1 MAIKSITHRGLR
13 HLHEEGS
20 TRGVDARHAVKLREM
35 LAALDQATVPDDTC
49 VKPGWRL
56 HQLTGDLAGFWSL
69 RVTGNQR
76 LIFRF
81 EDGDAYD
88 VNLLDYH

>member
-1 MAIKSITHRGLR
+1 MTELVYEQKNRVATLIINRPERRNALN
-13 HLHEEGS
+13 
-20 TRGVDARHAVKLREM
+20 AAVIDGM

-49 VKPGWRL
+49 VKPGWKL

-81 EDGDAYD
+81 DGGDAYD